1 MNLTNADVGV
11 SLRIFIDPPG
21 IKSIGFSSRFFTR
34 LWRRVLAGDGE
45 DVGVVDGAGVDG
57 VGGGEARGGVDAG
70 IFVGEDGDAGAG
82 AAGDEA
88 TDVGGGGLGDSA
100 TDLGSGGVVGRG
112 SEIFDLDVESAQV
125 SDEGVF
131 ERSAEVI
138 GGGDDFYGAGGF
150 CCHG

>member
-1 MNLTNADVGV
+1 MNLLRPGLVVVGRARGLERRV
-11 SLRIFIDPPG
+11 QPRVQDLDCG
-21 IKSIGFSSRFFTR
+21 